1 MKSIIIIY
9 GSGTDNTK
17 DAAKQIAA
25 KLAEFSPEVKDVSN
39 VSEDDFLKH
48 DVLILGTSTMGIGDL
63 QDDWDT
69 YFPKFQK
76 LDLSG
81 KTVALFGLGDSA
93 GYPDSF
99 VDGMGVLYKELLKKN
114 VTLIGA
120 VKADD
125 YSFDEST
132 AVEGDSFVGLA
143 LDADNEDDKTAPR
156 IAAWVESI
164 KPYLD

>member
-25 KLAEFSPEVKDVSN
+25 KLADFSPTLKDVSD
-39 VSEDDFLKH
+39 VSEDDFLSN

-76 LDLSG
+76 LDLTG
-81 KTVALFGLGDSA
+81 KTVALFGLGDA
-93 GYPDSF
+93 EGYSDSF
-99 VDGMGVLYKELLKKN
+99 VDGMGTLYKEVSKKG
-114 VTLIGA
+114 VTLIGKVSA
-120 VKADD
+120 AD
-125 YSFDEST
+125 YTFDEST

-143 LDADNEDDKTAPR
+143 LDADNEYNKTAPR
-156 IAAWVESI
+156 IAAWVESL
-164 KPYLD
+164 KPYLS

>member
-9 GSGTDNTK
+9 GSSTDNTR
-17 DAAKQIAA
+17 DAAEQIAK
-25 KLAEFSPEVKDVSN
+25 KLADFSPEIKDVAK
-39 VSEDDFLKH
+39 VSEEDFLKH

-69 YFPKFQK
+69 YLPKFQK

-93 GYPDSF
+93 GYSDSF
-99 VDGMGVLYKELLKKN
+99 VDGMGTLYKELKN
-114 VTLIGA
+114 KDVTLIGKVLA
-120 VKADD
+120 SD

-132 AVEGDSFVGLA
+132 AVEGGSFVGLA
-143 LDADNEDDKTAPR
+143 LDADNEHNKTAPR
-156 IAAWVESI
+156 IAAWVEAI
-164 KPYLD
+164 KPFLK